1 MKKRI
6 ELLTRKIEEVEPLK
20 PVLILF
26 RRGEVFTDN
35 NKNKSYPS
43 IEAALAD
50 NPECEQSVDATIIL
64 EVVDCRKKDRIRDA
78 TM

>member
-6 ELLTRKIEEVEPLK
+6 ERLTRKIEEVEPLK

-26 RRGEVFTDN
+26 CRGEVFTDN
-35 NKNKSYPS
+35 NKNKSYSS

-50 NPECEQSVDATIIL
+50 NPECEQNID
-64 EVVDCRKKDRIRDA
+64 EVVIMEIKDCRKKDRIRDA
-78 TM
+78 V